1 MEERANRRTHYFGE
15 EKAVKYNSESQKISP
30 SDVCFTYF
38 TLSLILI
45 PSSLCLIVVI
55 CLNEYFAWWLK
66 IILSILYII
75 TLYASLY
82 NLFKCSQTDPGIIPS
97 ISLDSKLPETN
108 RKKPKSNIDYYA
120 CY

>member
-1 MEERANRRTHYFGE
+1 MEDRAYRRTHYFGE
-15 EKAVKYNSESQKISP
+15 EKAVKYNSESNKLSP

-38 TLSLILI
+38 TLALILI
-45 PSSLCLIVVI
+45 PSSLCLVVVI
-55 CLNEYFAWWLK
+55 CLNDQFPWWLK

-97 ISLDSKLPETN
+97 LSLDSKLSETN
-108 RKKPKSNIDYYA
+108 KKKPKSNIEYYA